1 MASSLLYPGKFTFP
15 GGSMFFVYLILTVLL
30 LNEIVVFIQ
39 YLNRKPNPTHFS
51 SNQEYLEAVKDLLAQ
66 NKRIEAIKLHRI
78 LFQTNLREAVEAI
91 DTLLAI
97 QDKTKSNHV
106 E

>member
-1 MASSLLYPGKFTFP
+1 
-15 GGSMFFVYLILTVLL
+15 MFFVYLILTVLL

-39 YLNRKPNPTHFS
+39 YLKRKPNPTHFS
-51 SNQEYLEAVKDLLAQ
+51 SNLEYLEAVKDLLAQ

-91 DTLLAI
+91 DMLLAI
-97 QDKTKSNHV
+97 QDKPKSNPT